1 MEPDDYSSLND
12 EEIRELRVPPR
23 CSELRLDLA
32 LVELLPDHSRN
43 RLQHWIKAGEVLVN
57 GATAT
62 PKTMVHEGDRLALIW
77 DENEYGEQI
86 IAEPMDLEVVYQ
98 DEQLLVLNKPA
109 GLVVHPGNGNLN
121 GTLQNGL
128 LHYDAALGQV
138 PRCGIVHRLDKDT
151 CGLMVVARTLLAHGH
166 LIRQLQER
174 TVRRRYWAVVNGSLY
189 DDGTVEV
196 PIGRHPTQ
204 RTRMAVVSH
213 GGKEAITHYRVV
225 ERMPFHTLVECSLET
240 GRTHQIR
247 VHMQHLGHPLVGD
260 PVYGGRLQALDAQ
273 SKQAIA
279 RIGRQALQ
287 AFQLGLIHPLS
298 GAPMQW
304 EIPMVADMAQ
314 LMEVLR
320 KSTHG

>member
-12 EEIRELRVPPR
+12 EEFRELRVPAR
-23 CSELRLDLA
+23 CSGMRLDLA
-32 LVELLPDHSRN
+32 LVELVPDSSRN

-57 GATAT
+57 GVAAI
-62 PKTMVHEGDRLALIW
+62 PKTMVHEGDRLTLLW
-77 DENEYGEQI
+77 DERDYAEQVV
-86 IAEPMDLEVVYQ
+86 AEPMELDVVYQ
-98 DEQLLVLNKPA
+98 DQDLLVLNKPA
-109 GLVVHPGNGNLN
+109 GLVVHPGNGNLT

-128 LHYDAALGQV
+128 LYFDPALGLV

-151 CGLMVVARTLLAHGH
+151 CGLMVVAKTLLAHGD

-174 TVRRRYWAVVNGSLY
+174 TVRRRYWAIVTGSLY
-189 DDGTVEV
+189 DDGTVEM

-204 RTRMAVVSH
+204 RTRMAVLSH
-213 GGKEAITHYRVV
+213 GGKEAITHYRIV

-260 PVYGGRLQALDAQ
+260 PVYGGRPQALDSD
-273 SKQAIA
+273 SKEAIA
-279 RIGRQALQ
+279 RLGRQALQ
-287 AFQLGLIHPLS
+287 AWQLALNHPRTGVL
-298 GAPMQW
+298 MQW
-304 EIPMVADMAQ
+304 EIPMAADMAH

-320 KSTHG
+320 NATHG

>member
-1 MEPDDYSSLND
+1 MEPDDYNSLSE
-12 EEIRELRVPPR
+12 EEIRELRVPAHLG
-23 CSELRLDLA
+23 EMRLDLA
-32 LVELLPDHSRN
+32 LVEFLPDHSRN
-43 RLQHWIKAGEVLVN
+43 RLQNWIKAGEVLVN
-57 GATAT
+57 GATAS
-62 PKTMVHEGDRLALIW
+62 PKTLVHEGDLLTLIW
-77 DENEYGEQI
+77 DENAYGDQVLPE
-86 IAEPMDLEVVYQ
+86 AMDLEVVYQ
-98 DEQLLVLNKPA
+98 DEHLLVLNKPA
-109 GLVVHPGNGNLN
+109 GLVVHPGNGNLS

-128 LHYDAALGQV
+128 LHYDSALGLV

-174 TVRRRYWAVVNGSLY
+174 TVKRRYWAVVNGSLY

-204 RTRMAVVSH
+204 RTRMAVLSH

-247 VHMQHLGHPLVGD
+247 VHMQYLGHPLVGD
-260 PVYGGRLQALDAQ
+260 PVYGGRPLPLDVL
-273 SKQAIA
+273 SKQAIS
-279 RIGRQALQ
+279 RLGRQALQ
-287 AFQLGLIHPLS
+287 AFKLGLIHPLT
-298 GAPMQW
+298 ALPMEW

-314 LMEVLR
+314 LMDTLR
-320 KSTHG
+320 HSTHG